1 MGRFQL
7 KSDHNRDFYTISLD
21 HRDLIFLVC
30 FMMFDIAD
38 FLTLRVFCNLSTNIG
53 ELKYS
58 YFINTTNGVL
68 W

>member
-21 HRDLIFLVC
+21 HR

-53 ELKYS
+53 ELTDSYS
-58 YFINTTNGVL
+58 VNTTNVVL